1 MKVKEMVEILQGEVL
16 TGHSRL
22 EEDVSVVGAADM
34 MSDILAL
41 SKPRMVVVTGHT
53 SPQAVRTGLVTDLMG
68 LIIVRGKQIPSATLE
83 LAQQNNFLIIKTQ
96 HFMYSCCG
104 KLYAAGL
111 RGADEQQI

>member
-22 EEDVSVVGAADM
+22 EEGVSVVGAADM

-53 SPQAVRTGLVTDLMG
+53 SPQAGRTGVVTDLMG

-83 LAQQNNFLIIKTQ
+83 LAQQNDFLVIKTQ

-104 KLYAAGL
+104 KRYAAGL